1 MNDSQQQLEI
11 SPSGLMDLENAA
23 KYLGC
28 KIDTL
33 RWLRRMKKLPFVK
46 LGQRLMVKQRD
57 LDNYIES
64 KTEPVR

>member
-1 MNDSQQQLEI
+1 MSDPQSRLEI

-23 KYLGC
+23 RYLGC
-28 KIDTL
+28 KVDTL

-57 LDNYIES
+57 LDAYVEAA
-64 KTEPVR
+64 TEPVR